1 MMKLLKALR
10 QDEYGVILSTEIVI
24 IGSLLV
30 IGLIT
35 GLTCL
40 QKSVNGELQDLA
52 GAVGALDQTY
62 SFSAHRKSGYGGQCC
77 AYTAGSAFNNCERDD
92 RCSSDIIGCE
102 ATCVSQARSCG
113 NCGNCGSCN
122 HRAGGPECGSVCGTC
137 GGQAGG
143 CSSCGSALMNGGG
156 PRCIDTGVPKMK
168 VTEWPSSDCPV
179 ESEIHSHF
187 GPIHESE
194 LIEQSV
200 PIMEHQFGLPEQP
213 GSPVQPIESFEAL
226 PMPVPEGQPVPPVPV
241 PAMTYLPRGRA
252 QFVFPEYVW

>member
-1 MMKLLKALR
+1 MLNLLKALR

-52 GAVGALDQTY
+52 GAIGSLDQSY
-62 SFSAHRKSGYGGQCC
+62 SFSAHRKSGISGQCC
-77 AYTAGSAFNNCERDD
+77 AYTAGSAFNNCERNDHHAG
-92 RCSSDIIGCE
+92 DILGDE
-102 ATCVSQARSCG
+102 GTCAVQISSCG
-113 NCGNCGSCN
+113 GCGNSNSCVGSP
-122 HRAGGPECGSVCGTC
+122 AGDSVCGVC

-143 CSSCGSALMNGGG
+143 CSSCGSGLINGIG
-156 PRCIDTGVPKMK
+156 PIIIDTGVPNLK

-179 ESEIHSHF
+179 ESAVNSHIEPMPYLN
-187 GPIHESE
+187 GQPIPDCPMP
-194 LIEQSV
+194 SV
-200 PIMEHQFGLPEQP
+200 PYHERS
-213 GSPVQPIESFEAL
+213 GS
-226 PMPVPEGQPVPPVPV
+226 
-241 PAMTYLPRGRA
+241 